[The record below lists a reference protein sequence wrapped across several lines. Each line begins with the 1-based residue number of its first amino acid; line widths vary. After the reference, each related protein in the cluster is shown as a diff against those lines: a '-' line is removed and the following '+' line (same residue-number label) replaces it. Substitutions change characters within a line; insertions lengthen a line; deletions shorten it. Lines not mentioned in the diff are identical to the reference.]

1 MSLEEE
7 LLPADA
13 LPPEPP
19 AGVILA
25 VSFSGIATKAGNAG
39 GGLAAAW
46 TSSADARLVTV
57 SCASLMSV
65 GACNGTDM
73 FSSERLCREV
83 GTEPASSR
91 RAAGL

>member
-13 LPPEPP
+13 LPAGPP

-57 SCASLMSV
+57 SCASSMSV
-65 GACNGTDM
+65 GACRHKAIFSLYNMCREAEGRLTTSSCTDM
-73 FSSERLCREV
+73 
-83 GTEPASSR
+83 A
-91 RAAGL
+91 